1 MQLFCAPSA
10 GLGRLVGDDEAP
22 WLSLDPTT
30 ADARRAQFS
39 VDPAAW
45 ELLELAEGED
55 PLVRLRLER
64 DRRDALRLASI
75 LADEQTSQSTFD
87 LAMDA
92 FKALLAQPA
101 LLDFVRARANAN
113 SALLTALQKAGS
125 AVLDP
130 HAFEA
135 GSSVPSLS
143 SLMTGAA
150 AAKK

>member
-10 GLGRLVGDDEAP
+10 GLGRLVGDEESP
-22 WLSLDPTT
+22 WLSLDPTP

-45 ELLELAEGED
+45 EVIELADGED
-55 PLVRLRLER
+55 PLIRLRLER
-64 DRRDALRLASI
+64 DQQDALRLALI
-75 LADEQTSQSTFD
+75 LADESTSQQSSD

-92 FKALLAQPA
+92 FKGLLAQSA
-101 LLDFVRARANAN
+101 ILDFARARASAN
-113 SALLTALQKAGS
+113 LPLLTALQKAGS

-130 HAFEA
+130 HTFEA
-135 GSSVPSLS
+135 GSSVSSLS